1 MLYHSEEIMR
11 GGGGREL
18 IKEETSYYDKTKGKG
33 ERKRE
38 GDNKMMLFFL
48 LCYCHKSLLV
58 HFFSLSLDT
67 PVYSRGQL

>member
-11 GGGGREL
+11 GGREL

-38 GDNKMMLFFL
+38 GDNKMMLFFSIVL
-48 LCYCHKSLLV
+48 LSQIIISAL
-58 HFFSLSLDT
+58 FSLSLDT